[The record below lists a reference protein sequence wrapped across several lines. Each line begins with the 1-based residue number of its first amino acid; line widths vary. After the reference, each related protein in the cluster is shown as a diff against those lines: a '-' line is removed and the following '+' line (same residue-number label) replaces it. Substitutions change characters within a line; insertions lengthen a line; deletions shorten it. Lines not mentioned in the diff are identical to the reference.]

1 MESGSRERMENKDKV
16 KDKDREEKE
25 LIEKRKR
32 FRVIT
37 AVSAFSVMTVFDFL
51 AGYLVGDWLDARLQT
66 GGHICRLVGLGV
78 AFLGMLFAL
87 VDLIRMAMLA
97 NQKEQQP

>member
-1 MESGSRERMENKDKV
+1 MENKDK
-16 KDKDREEKE
+16 DKEEKE

-51 AGYLVGDWLDARLQT
+51 AGYLIGDWMDIRFQT
-66 GGHICRLVGLGV
+66 DSHIFRLVGLGV
-78 AFLGMLFAL
+78 AFLGMLLAL
-87 VDLIRMAMLA
+87 ADLIRMAMLA
-97 NQKEQQP
+97 NRKE

>member
-1 MESGSRERMENKDKV
+1 MPRLVGSGSRERMENKDR
-16 KDKDREEKE
+16 DRDEKA
-25 LIEKRKR
+25 LIERR
-32 FRVIT
+32 NRIRIIT
-37 AVSAFSVMTVFDFL
+37 AVSAFCVMTVFDFL

-87 VDLIRMAMLA
+87 ADLIRMAMLA